1 MKNKKQLRVLQVLP
15 ALEMGGVE
23 RGTVDV
29 ALFLKRKNHFPVV
42 ASSGGRLVSHLRQS
56 AIIHE
61 YMPLHSKNPFV
72 IWANIYRLCD
82 IIKKHGIQIVH
93 ARSRAPAWSAYFAAK
108 KCGVPFVTT
117 FHGTYPF
124 QTKLKKLY
132 NSVMT
137 KGRVVIAVSKFIAQE
152 IHKKYGTSQKKIVT
166 IHRGVDLG
174 TFDSKK
180 VTESMVQNM
189 ISEMQLPEDKHIF
202 LLPGRL
208 TRIKGHEV
216 LFEAVSRM
224 KRDDFICLVVG
235 SFKNKN
241 YLRELD
247 EQARH
252 YGFRDR
258 LYIFNDCKDM
268 ATLYALATAAI
279 SPSTRPETFGRTA
292 AEAGA
297 MGCIV
302 IGSNHGGTKEIIVD
316 GKTGFLFESENSIQL
331 AEIMD
336 KVLEFTQEQRKEI
349 QKNAIEHVRSKFD
362 NETMLAKTLRVY
374 QTLI

>member
-1 MKNKKQLRVLQVLP
+1 MLC
-15 ALEMGGVE
+15 
-23 RGTVDV
+23 
-29 ALFLKRKNHFPVV
+29 
-42 ASSGGRLVSHLRQS
+42 QS
-56 AIIHE
+56 
-61 YMPLHSKNPFV
+61 L
-72 IWANIYRLCD
+72 L
-82 IIKKHGIQIVH
+82 
-93 ARSRAPAWSAYFAAK
+93 
-108 KCGVPFVTT
+108 
-117 FHGTYPF
+117 
-124 QTKLKKLY
+124 
-132 NSVMT
+132 
-137 KGRVVIAVSKFIAQE
+137 
-152 IHKKYGTSQKKIVT
+152 HKKFTKNMALHKKIVT

-174 TFDSKK
+174 TFDANK

-189 ISEMQLPEDKHIF
+189 ISEMQIPEDKHIF

-216 LFEAVSRM
+216 LFDAVSRM
-224 KRDDFICLVVG
+224 RRDDFICLIVG

-258 LYIFNDCKDM
+258 LYIFNNCKDM
-268 ATLYALATAAI
+268 ATLYALATASI

-316 GKTGFLFESENSIQL
+316 EKQVFFLNQKTAYNW
-331 AEIMD
+331 
-336 KVLEFTQEQRKEI
+336 
-349 QKNAIEHVRSKFD
+349 QKS
-362 NETMLAKTLRVY
+362 
-374 QTLI
+374 